1 MKDNKET
8 WVVTIIA
15 ELLNLKESVKKLRPR
30 EYNLTKDTL
39 FCKVKGR
46 VFHGLVGKG
55 KNGISNMTGEI

>member
-1 MKDNKET
+1 M
-8 WVVTIIA
+8 TIIA

-46 VFHGLVGKG
+46 VFQGLVGKG
-55 KNGISNMTGEI
+55 KNGISNTTGEI

>member
-1 MKDNKET
+1 M
-8 WVVTIIA
+8 TIIA

-30 EYNLTKDTL
+30 ECNLPKDTL

-46 VFHGLVGKG
+46 VFQGLVGQG